1 MGHSRA
7 VAVQHYEVAQNKK
20 RNSAF
25 MTTLLDRDLTAV
37 VDKKPREQL
46 ALEISIK
53 RDDEDD
59 ASEGE
64 VSDAS
69 EDSHSSD
76 SSTKDNRMIELPSEK
91 EISLFIKKRKQR
103 TTQKY
108 ILDDEGR
115 NYLAQV
121 FLKNLLEE
129 NFNLSRAITRS
140 EVPGFNLKL
149 DQVRV
154 IFKQISDWIKEGSEK
169 Y

>member
-1 MGHSRA
+1 MQLTKSRENNWLLKS
-7 VAVQHYEVAQNKK
+7 QEKK
-20 RNSAF
+20 
-25 MTTLLDRDLTAV
+25 
-37 VDKKPREQL
+37 
-46 ALEISIK
+46 
-53 RDDEDD
+53 DDEDE

-69 EDSHSSD
+69 KYSLYSD
-76 SSTKDNRMIELPSEK
+76 SSTERQEGRLVELPSEK
-91 EISLFIKKRKQR
+91 EISLFIKKRKQK

-108 ILDDEGR
+108 ILDDEGK
-115 NYLAQV
+115 NNLAQA

-129 NFNLSRAITRS
+129 NFNLSRAITRN

-169 Y
+169 H

>member
-1 MGHSRA
+1 MQLTKIR
-7 VAVQHYEVAQNKK
+7 EN
-20 RNSAF
+20 NW
-25 MTTLLDRDLTAV
+25 LL
-37 VDKKPREQL
+37 KSQE
-46 ALEISIK
+46 K
-53 RDDEDD
+53 RDDEDE

-69 EDSHSSD
+69 KYSLYSD
-76 SSTKDNRMIELPSEK
+76 SSTERQEGRLVELPSEK
-91 EISLFIKKRKQR
+91 EISLFIKKRKQK

-108 ILDDEGR
+108 ILDDEGK
-115 NYLAQV
+115 NNLAQA

-129 NFNLSRAITRS
+129 NFNLSRAITRN

-169 Y
+169 H